1 MKIKKYT
8 TTLTFLVFV
17 ASTPVRADFWGGD
30 LFYLA
35 QILTNTIKQLVEL
48 KNIVDNGRDNL
59 ELIRDINRGINDSLR
74 LAQTI
79 NPNIDPGIYQD
90 WRNVEQALQKL
101 QNIYG
106 EVVNSPD
113 AQVYRDTDH
122 QVAEAVT
129 MNNQIY
135 SYTEEI
141 DQIGEAIKD
150 YSHDVSPGGAQKLTA
165 QSMGIMLQ
173 LMNQSLRTQA
183 TGLKLQAQTM
193 AVENKKE
200 KDQTKMYL
208 ETANTLRVAMKN
220 EPLQFK
226 APRF

>member
-1 MKIKKYT
+1 MKKYVIRITLSVCLFT
-8 TTLTFLVFV
+8 TQ
-17 ASTPVRADFWGGD
+17 VRADFWGGD
-30 LFYLA
+30 IFYLA

-48 KNIVDNGRDNL
+48 KSIVDNGRDNL

-74 LAQTI
+74 LAHTI
-79 NPNIDPGIYQD
+79 NPNIDPGVYQD
-90 WRNVEQALQKL
+90 WHNVNDAIQKL

-106 EVVNSPD
+106 VVVNSPD
-113 AQVYRDTDH
+113 ARVYRDTDQ

-135 SYTEEI
+135 NYTQEI
-141 DQIGEAIKD
+141 DEIGEAIKD

-200 KDQTKMYL
+200 KDATKEYL
-208 ETANTLRVAMKN
+208 ETANTLRIAMKN
-220 EPLQFK
+220 EKMQFT

>member
-1 MKIKKYT
+1 MRKYLLGISLTLFMFT
-8 TTLTFLVFV
+8 TNVK
-17 ASTPVRADFWGGD
+17 ADFWGGD
-30 LFYLA
+30 IFYLA

-48 KNIVDNGRDNL
+48 KSIVDNGRDNL

-74 LAQTI
+74 LAHTI
-79 NPNIDPGIYQD
+79 NPNIDPGVYQD
-90 WRNVEQALQKL
+90 WHNVNDAIQKL

-106 EVVNSPD
+106 VVVNSPD
-113 AQVYRDTDH
+113 ARVYRDTDQ

-135 SYTEEI
+135 NYTQEI
-141 DQIGEAIKD
+141 DEIGEAIKD

-200 KDQTKMYL
+200 KDATKEYL
-208 ETANTLRVAMKN
+208 ETANTLRIAMKN
-220 EPLQFK
+220 ERMQFT